1 MIHHC
6 RHESCGTTEKVW
18 FPYEFEGQS
27 RGLKPHPYCI
37 HCGVIKNISP
47 DDKAKPLGYYIN
59 AIARLP
65 ITKVQMRLIIK
76 DLENMDFDDA
86 YSMTRSAQEKVFMS
100 VVQKYCK
107 VSVSGIMVCL

>member
-1 MIHHC
+1 MNHHC

-18 FPYEFEGQS
+18 LPYEFDGRG

-37 HCGVIKNISP
+37 HCGVIKNISS

-59 AIARLP
+59 ALAGQS
-65 ITKVQMRLIIK
+65 ITKVQTRIIIK
-76 DLENMDFDDA
+76 ELEKMGFDDA

-107 VSVSGIMVCL
+107 VI